1 MIMRSLCGAEYLHQQ
16 VEVPLFGTDERI
28 PPQTKSGGV
37 GGSVLY
43 TDLRP
48 VHEQQPHQRLRTRC
62 AAAMVDNTNARTLPM
77 VNEAP
82 VCMLILVALVF
93 FFRTSAMRCNMCCAR
108 KRVSVWFM

>member
-1 MIMRSLCGAEYLHQQ
+1 M
-16 VEVPLFGTDERI
+16 
-28 PPQTKSGGV
+28 
-37 GGSVLY
+37 LY

-93 FFRTSAMRCNMCCAR
+93 FFEPLQCGVICVV
-108 KRVSVWFM
+108 RVKECPFVLCELILKVRYNVGFHKPVGGNTLSRAIPTK